1 MVTLIVIDDFTGK
14 PFAPYILKTKEAEQS
29 SRLEREL
36 RDVSRTGT
44 RPKNLENKRK
54 EYQRLVQLSSIR
66 DIFTRGGPVAYVHL
80 ALAWI
85 TTLFVVAYF
94 WYLALLIY
102 QGTNVPESV
111 KEKLI
116 LIFVL
121 LVSWFPMRLHTEWY
135 QNHFY
140 RKHWLRRYSAF
151 WMLAFLGLVYL
162 LLVIFILKPKGV
174 IVLILAALM
183 EALLATIGKFKPE
196 WLRSLA
202 DLLESLP
209 FVYFV
214 AIFLVFFVVVSAIT
228 SAVWFAQ

>member
-1 MVTLIVIDDFTGK
+1 MVTLIVLDDFTSK
-14 PFAPYILKTKEAEQS
+14 PFAPYILKAREAEES
-29 SRLEREL
+29 SRLELEL
-36 RDVSRTGT
+36 RDASRTGA
-44 RPKNLENKRK
+44 RPKNIENKRK
-54 EYQRLVQLSSIR
+54 EYQKQVQLNSVR

-80 ALAWI
+80 GLAWI
-85 TTLFVVAYF
+85 TTSFVLAYF

-102 QGTNVPESV
+102 NGTKVLESE

-121 LVSWFPMRLHTEWY
+121 LVTWFPMRLHTEWY

-162 LLVIFILKPKGV
+162 LLVIFILKPKGI
-174 IVLILAALM
+174 IVLILAALA

-209 FVYFV
+209 FIYFV
-214 AIFLVFFVVVSAIT
+214 AMYFVILIVIGAIT
-228 SAVWFAQ
+228 SAIWFAP